1 MTNIA
6 PTADPSRGL
15 TEAERAVGQP
25 QSAPQLGTASVAG
38 PSAALP
44 DWCPPWAERLGDAY
58 LSGTSCV
65 FMLHGN
71 VRDLVPLGPPAAQP
85 AAGWGTAPDFLARE
99 LFGRWDIVLA
109 YDVGKGLR
117 PLAGPDPVRLRTMVQ
132 WLTERLGNVASWPRD
147 PDQAIAAID
156 ALLERNLIDP
166 PEQRKRIAVV
176 LDYGQYLAPAGDAA
190 SSVRSGAGRLV
201 RILGWAT
208 NPLLRRVN
216 VAIVLLTDSLAEM
229 HPRLVTSPAV
239 TTINVPLPD
248 AQERE
253 RFALFT
259 AEAAGMPADRMDAVK
274 RTAAVAGGLTLE
286 SLRAVI
292 TMSARDGTP
301 PDGPEFA
308 AKKKDLIERSCQGL
322 VEFIQPRL
330 TLDAVA
336 GHAEAKNRL
345 ETDARAIK
353 RGQLESAPMG
363 YLICGPVGTG
373 KSFIA
378 ECYAG
383 SVGIPCAMLKNFRSK
398 YVGETEGNLEHALDV
413 LRGLGPVVVV
423 IDEAD
428 AALGNRESG
437 GDSGTSARVFSM
449 IARQMGDTRYR
460 GKIIWMLLTSRPD
473 LLPIDLKR
481 QGRAEV
487 HIPLFYPH
495 DQAEMDAMFTAM
507 ARKSRVRLAPGLPGP
522 IDLSLGLS
530 GADIESVVL
539 AARRKGLERAADA
552 GQPDP
557 DTISA
562 ADLEAAIDDFMPS
575 AQGLEKEMQEIAAV
589 LECTEK
595 RFLPE
600 RWREQVGKAG
610 GRAHLQERL
619 AAIREVIGSS

>member
-1 MTNIA
+1 M
-6 PTADPSRGL
+6 G
-15 TEAERAVGQP
+15 AV
-25 QSAPQLGTASVAG
+25 AVAG
-38 PSAALP
+38 PSGSSLP
-44 DWCPPWAERLGDAY
+44 AWCPAWAERIGDAY
-58 LSGTSCV
+58 LSGTSCL
-65 FMLHGN
+65 FLLHGN
-71 VRDLVPLGPPAAQP
+71 VRDVVPLGPSDTSAA
-85 AAGWGTAPDFLARE
+85 AASVMGTAQWGTVPEFLSRE

-109 YDVGKGLR
+109 YDIGKGLR
-117 PLAGPDPVRLRTMVQ
+117 PLAGPDPSRLRTMVQ
-132 WLTERLGNVASWPRD
+132 WLTERLGVAATWPRD
-147 PDQAIAAID
+147 PDAAITALD

-166 PEQRKRIAVV
+166 PDQRKRIAVV
-176 LDYGQYLAPAGDAA
+176 LDYAQYLAPAGDAA
-190 SSVRSGAGRLV
+190 ASVRAGAGRLV
-201 RILGWAT
+201 RLLSWAT

-216 VAIVLLTDSLAEM
+216 VAIVLLTDSMAEM
-229 HPRLVTSPAV
+229 HPGLVTHPAV
-239 TTINVPLPD
+239 TAIDVPLPN
-248 AQERE
+248 ALERE
-253 RFALFT
+253 RFALAT
-259 AEAAGMPADRMDAVK
+259 AVGAGVPSDQ
-274 RTAAVAGGLTLE
+274 TAAVQRVAAISGGLSLE

-292 TMSARDGTP
+292 TMSARDGSS

-308 AKKKDLIERSCQGL
+308 LKKKELIERSCQGL

-336 GHAEAKNRL
+336 GHVEAKQRL
-345 ETDARAIK
+345 LADAKAIN

-413 LRGLGPVVVV
+413 LRSLGPVVVV

-428 AALGNRESG
+428 AALGNRQSN

-460 GKIIWMLLTSRPD
+460 GKIVWMLLTSRPD

-495 DQAEMDAMFTAM
+495 DQAEMESMFTAM
-507 ARKSRVRLAPGLPGP
+507 ARKCESISESDFRA
-522 IDLSLGLS
+522 SL
-530 GADIESVVL
+530 
-539 AARRKGLERAADA
+539 
-552 GQPDP
+552 
-557 DTISA
+557 
-562 ADLEAAIDDFMPS
+562 DDFMPS
-575 AQGLEKEMQEIAAV
+575 AQGLEKELQEIAAV

-600 RWREQVGKAG
+600 RWKEKVSQPG
-610 GRAHLQERL
+610 GRSHLQERL
-619 AAIREVIGSS
+619 AAIREIIGS

>member
-1 MTNIA
+1 M
-6 PTADPSRGL
+6 P
-15 TEAERAVGQP
+15 E
-25 QSAPQLGTASVAG
+25 
-38 PSAALP
+38 
-44 DWCPPWAERLGDAY
+44 WCPSWAERLGDAY

-65 FMLHGN
+65 FLLHGN
-71 VRDLVPLGPPAAQP
+71 VRDLVPITSPAA
-85 AAGWGTAPDFLARE
+85 AASADTAAWGTVPDFLARE
-99 LFGRWDIVLA
+99 MFGRWDIVLA

-117 PLAGPDPVRLRTMVQ
+117 PLAGPDPARLRTMAQ
-132 WLTERLGNVASWPRD
+132 WLTERLGNAATWPRD

-156 ALLERNLIDP
+156 GILERNLIDP

-176 LDYGQYLAPAGDAA
+176 LDYAQYLVPAGEAGG
-190 SSVRSGAGRLV
+190 RSGAARMV

-216 VAIVLLTDSLAEM
+216 VAIALLTDSLSEM
-229 HPRLVTSPAV
+229 HPRLAANPAV
-239 TTINVPLPD
+239 TAIEVPMPE
-248 AQERE
+248 AEERE
-253 RFALFT
+253 RFALTT
-259 AEAAGMPADRMDAVK
+259 AAAAGMPAEHLDGVRRV
-274 RTAAVAGGLTLE
+274 AALSGGLTLE

-292 TMSARDGTP
+292 TLSARERTA
-301 PDGPEFA
+301 PDGPEFTA
-308 AKKKDLIERSCQGL
+308 RKKDLIERSCQGL
-322 VEFIQPRL
+322 IEFIQPRL

-336 GHAEAKNRL
+336 GHAAAKNRL
-345 ETDARAIK
+345 ESDARAIK

-383 SVGIPCAMLKNFRSK
+383 SVGIPCVVLKNFRSK
-398 YVGETEGNLEHALDV
+398 YVGETEGNLEHALGV
-413 LRGLGPVVVV
+413 LRSLGPVVVV

-428 AALGNRESG
+428 AALGNRQSD

-460 GKIIWMLLTSRPD
+460 GKIVWMLLTSRPD

-495 DQAEMDAMFTAM
+495 DQAEMDAMFAAM
-507 ARKSRVRLAPGLPGP
+507 ARKCHVKLAPGLPGP

-530 GADIESVVL
+530 GADVESLVL
-539 AARRKGLERAADA
+539 AARRQSLDRAADA
-552 GQPDP
+552 GQPIP
-557 DTISA
+557 DIISLDDLA
-562 ADLEAAIDDFMPS
+562 AALGNFMPS
-575 AQGLEKEMQEIAAV
+575 AQGLEKEMQEVAAV

-600 RWREQVGKAG
+600 RWQEAVGQPG
-610 GRAHLQERL
+610 GRSRLQERL
-619 AAIREVIGSS
+619 AAIRDVIGS